1 MESIFLVFRYKT
13 ALFLFK
19 WYGVLHRR
27 KKMYQTTF
35 PNRLEF
41 AIYEEKW
48 DDQGCDWVFETNSQ
62 GMKNRCYSE
71 QKTKTKIKKIK
82 QKQNKKTQKVQA
94 KTSKQTC
101 KQTKTKLKKK

>member
-1 MESIFLVFRYKT
+1 
-13 ALFLFK
+13 
-19 WYGVLHRR
+19 
-27 KKMYQTTF
+27 MYQTTF

-48 DDQGCDWVFETNSQ
+48 GDQGRDWVFETNSQ

-82 QKQNKKTQKVQA
+82 QKPNKKPEKPKPKQVSKHANKQKQ
-94 KTSKQTC
+94 S
-101 KQTKTKLKKK
+101 